1 LRICLWSA
9 VLLLVAVAGLAPSP
23 AANGRIT
30 VVAAENFYG
39 DVAAQIGGDR
49 VSAISILNSPDQDP
63 HLFETSPSVVRE
75 IAKAQMVIYNGV
87 DYDAWMEKILKVT
100 PRPGRIVINVAD
112 LLHKKAGD
120 NPHLWY
126 DPATM
131 PALAKTLAGSLSTVD
146 AAHADD
152 FSNRLKNFLSSLQ
165 PVNDK
170 IAEIRGKHAGVPVT
184 ATEPVFGYMAA
195 ALHLTMRNQR
205 FQLSVMNDTEPSAT
219 DLAAFESDLKTH
231 KVKVLFY
238 NTQASDNLVQRLVQF
253 ARTAKVPV
261 VGVTETCPTNLSYQ
275 DWMRREL
282 DETERALSG
291 PAS

>member
-1 LRICLWSA
+1 M
-9 VLLLVAVAGLAPSP
+9 LLVAVAGLAPSP
-23 AANGRIT
+23 AADGWIT

-39 DVAAQIGGDR
+39 DVAAQIGGDH

-75 IAKAQMVIYNGV
+75 IAAAQMVIYNGV
-87 DYDAWMEKILKVT
+87 DYDAWMEKILTVT
-100 PRPGRIVINVAD
+100 PNAERIVINVAD

-170 IAEIRGKHAGVPVT
+170 IAEIRGKYAGVPVT

-261 VGVTETCPTNLSYQ
+261 VGVTETCPPHLSYQ

-282 DETERALSG
+282 DQTERALAE

>member
-1 LRICLWSA
+1 M
-9 VLLLVAVAGLAPSP
+9 AGLAPSP
-23 AANGRIT
+23 AADGRVT

-39 DVAAQIGGDR
+39 DVAAQVGGDR

-75 IAKAQMVIYNGV
+75 IAAAQMVIYNGI

-112 LLHKKAGD
+112 LLHEKPGD

-131 PALAKTLAGSLSTVD
+131 PALAKALAGSLSTVD
-146 AAHADD
+146 SAHTGD
-152 FSNRLKNFLSSLQ
+152 FGNRLKSFVASLQ
-165 PVNDK
+165 PMSDK
-170 IAEIRGKHAGVPVT
+170 IAEIRSKYAGVPVT

-195 ALHLTMRNQR
+195 ALHLTMRNER

-219 DLAAFESDLKTH
+219 DLATFESDLKTN

-238 NTQASDNLVQRLVQF
+238 NTQASDNLVRRLVQF

-282 DETERALSG
+282 DETERALAG

>member
-1 LRICLWSA
+1 
-9 VLLLVAVAGLAPSP
+9 LLLVAVAGLAPSP
-23 AANGRIT
+23 AADGRIT

-39 DVAAQIGGDR
+39 DVAAQIGGDH

-75 IAKAQMVIYNGV
+75 IAAAQMVIYNGV
-87 DYDAWMEKILKVT
+87 DYDAWMEKILRVT
-100 PRPGRIVINVAD
+100 PNAERIVINVAD

-205 FQLSVMNDTEPSAT
+205 FQLSVMNDTEPNAT

-282 DETERALSG
+282 DQTERALAE